1 MTVSTNSTDRY
12 TIRTASADG
21 DKFSVHDERDLL
33 EPGKRIASCP
43 DEVSALIVTTALNKQ
58 YSIAM
63 MIGPASLRIKRKV
76 GVA

>member
-1 MTVSTNSTDRY
+1 MTVSTTTTDRY
-12 TIRTASADG
+12 TIRAASAGG

-43 DEVSALIVTTALNKQ
+43 DEVSALIVSAALNKQ

-63 MIGPASLRIKRKV
+63 MIGPASLRAKRKV
-76 GVA
+76 GTS